1 MVKAWVIWKT
11 TRETIWKVVTMKE
24 MILETMLKEDHSEV
38 MMMVITRKEMEAT
51 KTLKTAMAQMIIV
64 RVIIAK
70 MVIVKAVIT
79 AKAVR
84 EMIPTNEEKMIPL
97 PKARTILTHLMVKMR
112 VMILRK
118 MIKMDLDRKMR
129 AITMKALRQ
138 LKKTNPS
145 MKMRILIQEIWM
157 I

>member
-1 MVKAWVIWKT
+1 MGVMT
-11 TRETIWKVVTMKE
+11 KE
-24 MILETMLKEDHSEV
+24 MILAMMLKEDHSEV

-70 MVIVKAVIT
+70 VIA
-79 AKAVR
+79 AR

-97 PKARTILTHLMVKMR
+97 PKARTILKHLMVKMR

-129 AITMKALRQ
+129 AITMTVLSQ

>member
-1 MVKAWVIWKT
+1 MGVMT
-11 TRETIWKVVTMKE
+11 KE
-24 MILETMLKEDHSEV
+24 MILAMMLKEDHSEV
-38 MMMVITRKEMEAT
+38 MMMGITRKEMEAT

-79 AKAVR
+79 AKVIAVR
-84 EMIPTNEEKMIPL
+84 EMIPTNEEKMIHL
-97 PKARTILTHLMVKMR
+97 PKARTILKHQMVKMR
-112 VMILRK
+112 EMILRK
-118 MIKMDLDRKMR
+118 MIKMDLDWKTR
-129 AITMKALRQ
+129 AITMKVQSQ

>member
-1 MVKAWVIWKT
+1 MGVMT
-11 TRETIWKVVTMKE
+11 KE
-24 MILETMLKEDHSEV
+24 MILAMMLKEDHSEV

-64 RVIIAK
+64 T
-70 MVIVKAVIT
+70 VIT
-79 AKAVR
+79 AKVIAAR

-97 PKARTILTHLMVKMR
+97 PKARTILKHLMVKMR

-129 AITMKALRQ
+129 AITMTVLSQ

>member
-1 MVKAWVIWKT
+1 MLHEEWKWTAQNQLTGVYQILPTWEVTWKTAMEMVKAWVIWKT
-11 TRETIWKVVTMKE
+11 MRETIWKVMMME

-79 AKAVR
+79 
-84 EMIPTNEEKMIPL
+84 
-97 PKARTILTHLMVKMR
+97 
-112 VMILRK
+112 
-118 MIKMDLDRKMR
+118 
-129 AITMKALRQ
+129 
-138 LKKTNPS
+138 
-145 MKMRILIQEIWM
+145 
-157 I
+157 

>member
-1 MVKAWVIWKT
+1 MGVMT
-11 TRETIWKVVTMKE
+11 KE
-24 MILETMLKEDHSEV
+24 MILAMMLKEDHSEV

-70 MVIVKAVIT
+70 MAIVKAVIT
-79 AKAVR
+79 AKVIAAR
-84 EMIPTNEEKMIPL
+84 EMIPKNEEKMIPL
-97 PKARTILTHLMVKMR
+97 PKARTILKHLMVKMR

-129 AITMKALRQ
+129 AITMTVLSQ